1 MRSFIRRDIL
11 TAEADT
17 PAEVARL
24 EREISRI
31 NSQIRENEQVWSGFR
46 YVEISAIGAHSL
58 QELFE
63 VLSQGFLQ
71 TFPDIDCVTVACFD
85 PDYEMTRLLE
95 KADLNLKQHHTF
107 VRITPES
114 LNELFS
120 SFTCPML
127 GQCDN
132 TMQQLL
138 FPHYPDE
145 LGSVAIAPLILQ
157 DRLIGCLNQG
167 SRNPEHFRVDTD
179 TEFLKHLAAV
189 AAVCLDNAISH
200 ERLKEDGLTD
210 ALTGLANRRFFER
223 RLDEEV
229 KRWMRHSKELSCI
242 MADIDHFKQI
252 NDTYGHQH
260 GDYVLQ
266 EVAKSLGCELR
277 ASDVLARYGGEEF
290 VLLFPETSI
299 KKAAEVADRLRQR
312 VSELRFEKIA
322 DSNIEVTVSMG
333 LADLDAEIKLSHDEA
348 CVWLVRQTDTALY
361 RAKHAGRNRVIIAD
375 SRSR

>member
-1 MRSFIRRDIL
+1 M
-11 TAEADT
+11 
-17 PAEVARL
+17 
-24 EREISRI
+24 
-31 NSQIRENEQVWSGFR
+31 QK
-46 YVEISAIGAHSL
+46 
-58 QELFE
+58 
-63 VLSQGFLQ
+63 
-71 TFPDIDCVTVACFD
+71 TV
-85 PDYEMTRLLE
+85 
-95 KADLNLKQHHTF
+95 
-107 VRITPES
+107 
-114 LNELFS
+114 
-120 SFTCPML
+120 
-127 GQCDN
+127 
-132 TMQQLL
+132 
-138 FPHYPDE
+138 
-145 LGSVAIAPLILQ
+145 
-157 DRLIGCLNQG
+157 
-167 SRNPEHFRVDTD
+167 
-179 TEFLKHLAAV
+179 HLAAV

-252 NDTYGHQH
+252 NDTYGHQY

-322 DSNIEVTVSMG
+322 DSNLEVTVSMG

-348 CVWLVRQTDTALY
+348 CVWLVRQTDMALY
-361 RAKHAGRNRVIIAD
+361 RAKHAGRNRVIVAD

>member
-1 MRSFIRRDIL
+1 MHSFVRGDIL
-11 TAEADT
+11 AAGTDASV
-17 PAEVARL
+17 EVARL
-24 EREISRI
+24 EREISLI
-31 NSQIRENEQVWSGFR
+31 KSQIRENERVWSGFR
-46 YVEISAIGAHSL
+46 YVEISAIGANSL
-58 QELFE
+58 PELLN

-71 TFPDIDCVTVACFD
+71 AFPDIDCVTVAYFD

-95 KADLNLKQHHTF
+95 KANVDLRQIQTF
-107 VRITPES
+107 VHITPES

-120 SFTCPML
+120 SFNCPML
-127 GQCDN
+127 GQCDSK
-132 TMQQLL
+132 TQQLL
-138 FPHYPDE
+138 FPRFADA

-167 SRNPEHFRVDTD
+167 SKDPQHFKADTQTD
-179 TEFLKHLAAV
+179 FLEHLAAV
-189 AAVCLDNAISH
+189 AAVCIDNSINH

-242 MADIDHFKQI
+242 MVDIDHFKQI

-266 EVAKSLGCELR
+266 EVSKSLGCELR

-290 VLLFPETSI
+290 VLLFPETSS

-322 DSNIEVTVSMG
+322 DNNLRVTVSIG
-333 LADLDAEIKLSHDEA
+333 LADLDADIKLSHDEA

-361 RAKHAGRNRVIIAD
+361 RAKHAGRNQVIVAD
-375 SRSR
+375 SRS